1 MISEKAFLLQV
12 RELARYE
19 GWLSYHTYRS
29 TRSEPGFPDLV
40 LVRPP
45 RVILAELKTDKGKL
59 SADQR
64 LWLDTL
70 RRCSEVETYL
80 WRPSDWDRIVGKLKR
95 STGRARPVHR

>member
-1 MISEKAFLLQV
+1 MISEKDFLEQV

-45 RVILAELKTDKGKL
+45 RLIFAELKTEKGRVTP
-59 SADQR
+59 AQR
-64 LWLDTL
+64 LWLDVL
-70 RRCSEVETYL
+70 GRCNEVEAHL
-80 WRPSDWDRIVGKLKR
+80 WRPSDWDQIVEKLKR
-95 STGRARPVHR
+95 EQGERCAS